1 MDLKKAIKTLKTLD
15 EIAFA
20 NPDVLEEHNGQ
31 YILSMNDLAI
41 VDSSLA
47 EVYEELELAAPWL
60 FLTEVGMRPAAEKAI
75 KAAQL
80 EVKRCTSEDHPFL
93 YYILCSNF
101 VFGIG
106 SL

>member
-1 MDLKKAIKTLKTLD
+1 MDLKKAIKTLKQLD
-15 EIAFA
+15 ELAWSC
-20 NPDVLEEHNGQ
+20 PDVLTEHNGQ

-41 VDSSLA
+41 VDSSMA
-47 EVYEELELAAPWL
+47 SAYEELELAAPYL

-80 EVKRCTSEDHPFL
+80 EVKRCNSEDHPFL